1 MDQTLAIVILVALS
15 LLTANLP
22 FVLERPLLVLPWA
35 SPGGRFSS
43 GAGRWFESFAFFAVL
58 AALATGTLWW
68 IGQGLV
74 SPAGMLI
81 RVTVM
86 VVLVVVLLLYP
97 QMAARDSA
105 ERGGR
110 HQVKTFLDRFVEVL
124 VFYALVGVLA
134 FAFEASMGNVFTQGW
149 EFYAITL
156 SLFLVMGYPGYVY
169 RYLMRHRPVRTS

>member
-35 SPGGRFSS
+35 SPGGRFSR
-43 GAGRWFESFAFFAVL
+43 GAGRWFESLAFFTVL
-58 AALATGTLWW
+58 VALATGTLWW

-74 SPAGMLI
+74 SPAGMLV
-81 RVTVM
+81 RVAVM

-110 HQVKTFLDRFVEVL
+110 HAVKTFLDRFVEVL

-134 FAFEASMGNVFTQGW
+134 FAFEASLGNVFAQGW